1 MSSAFRDRHKYLF
14 ATRCISYISYA
25 QLLTTS
31 AVAAREGPKLTPK
44 ICCKNFF
51 SYLDSVQ
58 STGPQITLLDIDSL
72 FFQSRL
78 QWPEIMI
85 MSHTMYS
92 SWIAHFFQHNFLFK
106 ANTLLRT
113 RHKIMP
119 YLSRM
124 FFPNSL
130 LITMLITSIKLR
142 KMFMRIG
149 ISFAFIRAESSQP
162 FQQNDEKTFMW
173 ISIHW
178 TQLAT
183 QHEKNESRP
192 RKRLEKWRNRTKWR
206 MQGCTTSCM

>member
-1 MSSAFRDRHKYLF
+1 MHFLHFLCTATYYFSS
-14 ATRCISYISYA
+14 
-25 QLLTTS
+25 
-31 AVAAREGPKLTPK
+31 VAAREGPKLTPK

-149 ISFAFIRAESSQP
+149 ISFAFRPESSQP

-178 TQLAT
+178 TQRDTAWEKRVKTEKETGKMT
-183 QHEKNESRP
+183 QSNKMEDAGLHHF
-192 RKRLEKWRNRTKWR
+192 
-206 MQGCTTSCM
+206 M